1 VVLPPPAAS
10 PPGCFPR
17 HAFRPP
23 PWPRLGPRGWGST
36 YSRPVALL
44 LFGPAVP
51 PIRRPAVPPVA
62 PRGPAPV
69 RVPAPTG
76 FGGLA
81 PYAGSFATVLA
92 AFSAGAPCGA
102 VCLGDALSGHLRSLI
117 CSLGPDGATGTSGS
131 PHTLS
136 CLVTWCCH
144 LVLLEFL
151 CLLPLCSPGHW
162 YYSMRLVLMG
172 LVLGFVCDCLHGG
185 SHSRCPCYWHCWLL
199 NGAFCLQPLFK
210 ATGLARLT
218 GSTASV
224 SAAFSAWC

>member
-1 VVLPPPAAS
+1 MQTSHPVGNTRGAEARPGEAGPRAALKYADRRMTPSEPRVAPAE
-10 PPGCFPR
+10 PGVEEPSQ
-17 HAFRPP
+17 ADAGKGRP
-23 PWPRLGPRGWGST
+23 LGP
-36 YSRPVALL
+36 
-44 LFGPAVP
+44 
-51 PIRRPAVPPVA
+51 
-62 PRGPAPV
+62 
-69 RVPAPTG
+69 
-76 FGGLA
+76 
-81 PYAGSFATVLA
+81 
-92 AFSAGAPCGA
+92 
-102 VCLGDALSGHLRSLI
+102 
-117 CSLGPDGATGTSGS
+117 LGP
-131 PHTLS
+131 PHMLS

-172 LVLGFVCDCLHGG
+172 LVLAFVCDCLHGG